1 MNSYFHISAKNKKM
15 LALYKD
21 FSRISS
27 CLLLSII
34 LISSCKDRTSTGL
47 EKEAIPADKALAT
60 FTVADGFKIEM
71 IASEP
76 LITDPVDMEIDEFGR
91 LYVVEMH
98 GYPLDTKTG
107 SGNIILLSDEDGDGN
122 MDKRT
127 VFADGLTL
135 PTSVMRWKKGIIVTD
150 APHILYFEDT
160 DNDGKSNLRDTL
172 LSGFALSNP
181 QHNVNTPVYGL
192 DNWIYVAHEGS
203 VTTREYKEDFGD
215 EGSEI
220 IFPGVPNSP
229 KLPINANGRSIRFH
243 PEQLK
248 LEMSSSRTQ
257 FGHSFDEWGN
267 LFGCNNSNQGYHE
280 VIPNRYFDRN
290 PDLLSSE
297 ATQNMSDHLN
307 APEVFPTTINPDRQI
322 LTNVG
327 VMTSAC
333 GITSYLGDSFPEP
346 FNKNVTF
353 ISEPVSN
360 LVHVDILKENGASF
374 TSSRI
379 LENQE
384 FLTSTDAW
392 SRPVNTYVGPDGS
405 IYVLDYYRR
414 VIESPEWMSEEAIKA
429 GNLYDGHDKGRI
441 YRISPKDAKKAAW
454 TKGLKLGDET
464 SEGLVKQLENKN
476 YWWRINAQR
485 LLVDRADK
493 SAVAPLI
500 ELVKKSKSPLGRLHA
515 LWTLQ
520 GLGELNS
527 TLIELA
533 LKDEVP
539 GVRTNAIK
547 IAELHLSKSPELAQV
562 LLTLQK
568 DSDAKVRFQLLLTLG
583 YLNNSEAARVRNEIL
598 FKDVTD
604 KWVQIAALSAPPS
617 QIAPLLKVVLN
628 NYRTDVPEYAS
639 LVQKLTRMVG
649 TSGSQV
655 DIDKLIKQSTS
666 LVVNKQNAWQGP
678 MLDGLALGLDSRKS
692 KLPESISLFDGDQSL
707 LVSTFFNHP
716 TLEVRQAALEM
727 LRVIGLKDESLK
739 NKSIQR
745 VLKIAT
751 NRSLSDKSRTESINF
766 IALTDPS
773 PHSTVLKQLIVPQE
787 QPIIQLAALK
797 ILNKIP
803 TTTLSEYVI
812 KQWPVLTP
820 EIREAAIGTFL
831 GKDKQD
837 RIELLLTAIE
847 TNKIQASS
855 VSFGRSVGLMQNTD
869 ENLRNRAR
877 KLFTKDDEEG
887 KKVNKEYKKALE
899 LQGNATNGNAVF
911 IQNCAICHQVRG
923 KIGVEFGPDMGTVH
937 NWTREDIMA
946 NILDPNLSISSGYDL
961 WEVELKNGELAQG
974 IISSETSTALTLRN
988 NGKLDK
994 TINRQDIKSIKSLNA
1009 SAMPSGFE
1017 KKINKQEMADLLAFL
1032 RKN

>member
-1 MNSYFHISAKNKKM
+1 MIFF
-15 LALYKD
+15 YKHKVK
-21 FSRISS
+21 I
-27 CLLLSII
+27 LNGLII
-34 LISSCKDRTSTGL
+34 LLIGVSGCNTQPETNQSTSAVEAKD
-47 EKEAIPADKALAT
+47 ALAT
-60 FTVADGFKIEM
+60 FTVVDGFKIEL
-71 IASEP
+71 IAAEP
-76 LITDPVDMEIDEFGR
+76 LISDPVDIEIDEYGR

-98 GYPLDTKTG
+98 GYPLDKTG
-107 SGNIILLSDEDGDGN
+107 SGKIILLSDADGDGN

-127 VFADGLTL
+127 VFAEGLTL

-160 DNDGKSNLRDTL
+160 DGDGKSNLTDTL

-229 KLPINANGRSIRFH
+229 TLPINANGRSIRFQ
-243 PEQLK
+243 PEQRK
-248 LEMSSSRTQ
+248 LEMTSSRTQ
-257 FGHSFDEWGN
+257 FGHTFDAWGN

-297 ATQNMSDHLN
+297 ASQNMSDHLN
-307 APEVFPTTINPDRQI
+307 APEVFPTTIHPDRQI

-333 GITSYLGDSFPEP
+333 GITTYLGDSFPDP

-353 ISEPVSN
+353 ITESVSN
-360 LVHVDILKENGASF
+360 LVHVDLLKENGASF
-374 TSSRI
+374 TASRV
-379 LENQE
+379 LENKE

-392 SRPVNTYVGPDGS
+392 SRPVNVYGGPDGS
-405 IYVLDYYRR
+405 LYILDYYRR

-429 GNLYDGHDKGRI
+429 GDLYDGHDKGRI
-441 YRISPKDAKKAAW
+441 YRISPKDAKNAEW
-454 TKGLKLGDET
+454 TKGLKLGNE
-464 SEGLVKQLENKN
+464 SNEGLVKQLENKN

-493 SAVAPLI
+493 SAVPFLTDLI
-500 ELVKKSKSPLGRLHA
+500 KKSKSPLGRLHA
-515 LWTLQ
+515 LWTLE
-520 GLGELNS
+520 GLGELTS
-527 TLIELA
+527 PLIQIA
-533 LKDEVP
+533 LKDQIA

-547 IAELHLSKSPELAQV
+547 LAELHLSKSPELAKN
-562 LLTLQK
+562 LLSLQN
-568 DSDAKVRFQLLLTLG
+568 DADAKVRFQLLLTLG
-583 YLNNSEAARVRNEIL
+583 YLNSTDAATVRNKLL
-598 FKDVTD
+598 FQDVKD

-617 QIAPLLKVVLN
+617 QTAPLLKVVLS
-628 NYRTDVPEYAS
+628 NYRSDVPEYAS
-639 LVQKLTRMVG
+639 LVQRLTRMVG
-649 TSGSQV
+649 TSGSQE
-655 DIDKLIKQSTS
+655 DINKLIKQST
-666 LVVNKQNAWQGP
+666 LMVTNKQNSWQGA
-678 MLDGLALGLDSRKS
+678 MLDGLALGLESRKS
-692 KLPESISLFDGDQSL
+692 KLPNSISAFDGVQSL
-707 LVSTFFNHP
+707 LVNTFFDHP
-716 TLEVRQAALEM
+716 TSEVRQAALEM
-727 LRVIGLKDESLK
+727 LRVIGLKDETLQT
-739 NKSIQR
+739 KSVRRAI
-745 VLKIAT
+745 KTAT
-751 NRSLSDKSRTESINF
+751 DRSLSDKNRTESINF
-766 IALTDPS
+766 ISLIDPT

-797 ILNKIP
+797 VLNKIP
-803 TTTLSEYVI
+803 NTTVSEYVI

-831 GKDKQD
+831 GKENQD

-869 ENLRNRAR
+869 KNLRNRAR
-877 KLFTKDDEEG
+877 KLFTKNEAEG
-887 KKVNKEYKKALE
+887 KKVNKEYQKALE
-899 LQGNATNGNAVF
+899 LKGDVTNGKAVY

-923 KIGVEFGPDMGTVH
+923 KIGVEFGPDMGTIH
-937 NWTREDIMA
+937 NWIREDIMA
-946 NILDPNLSISSGYDL
+946 NILNPNLSISSGYDL
-961 WEVELKNGELAQG
+961 WEVELKNGKLAQG

-988 NGKLDK
+988 NGKLDN
-994 TINRQDIKSIKSLNA
+994 TINRQDIKSIKSLNQ

>member
-1 MNSYFHISAKNKKM
+1 MTFFYKYKIRVLNS
-15 LALYKD
+15 L
-21 FSRISS
+21 
-27 CLLLSII
+27 II
-34 LISSCKDRTSTGL
+34 LLIGVSGCNKQPETNQLTSAVEAKD
-47 EKEAIPADKALAT
+47 ALAT

-76 LITDPVDMEIDEFGR
+76 LITDPVDMEIDEYGR

-98 GYPLDTKTG
+98 GYPLDAKTG
-107 SGNIILLSDEDGDGN
+107 SGNIILLSDEDEDGN

-160 DNDGKSNLRDTL
+160 DNDGKANLRDTL

-181 QHNVNTPVYGL
+181 QHNVNSPVYGL

-229 KLPINANGRSIRFH
+229 KLPINANGRSIRFQ
-243 PEQLK
+243 PEQRK

-257 FGHSFDEWGN
+257 FGHTFDEWGN

-290 PDLLSSE
+290 LDLLSSE

-307 APEVFPTTINPDRQI
+307 APEVFPTTIHPDRQI

-392 SRPVNTYVGPDGS
+392 SRPVNIYVGPDGS

-429 GNLYDGHDKGRI
+429 GDLYDGHDKGRI

-454 TKGLKLGDET
+454 TKGLKLGNET

-493 SAVAPLI
+493 SVVPSLT

-515 LWTLQ
+515 LWTLE

-527 TLIELA
+527 TLIQLA
-533 LKDEVP
+533 LKDEIP

-547 IAELHLSKSPELAQV
+547 LAELHLSKSPELGKA
-562 LLTLQK
+562 LISLQN
-568 DSDAKVRFQLLLTLG
+568 DADAKVRFQLLLTLG
-583 YLNNSEAARVRNEIL
+583 YLNSTDASSVRNKLL

-604 KWVQIAALSAPPS
+604 KWVQIAALSAPAS
-617 QIAPLLKVVLN
+617 QTAPLLKVVLN
-628 NYRTDVPEYAS
+628 NYRSDIPEFAS
-639 LVQKLTRMVG
+639 LVQRLTRMVG
-649 TSGSQV
+649 TSGRPE
-655 DIDKLIKQSTS
+655 DINKLIKQSTS
-666 LVVNKQNAWQGP
+666 MITSKQNSWQGA
-678 MLDGLALGLDSRKS
+678 MLEGLALGLESRKL
-692 KLPESISLFDGDQSL
+692 KLPESISAFDADQSL
-707 LVSTFFNHP
+707 LVTTFFDHP
-716 TLEVRQAALEM
+716 TSEVRKASLEM
-727 LRVIGLKDESLK
+727 LRVIGLKDELLK
-739 NKSIQR
+739 NKSVQR
-745 VLKIAT
+745 AIKIAT
-751 NRSLSDKSRTESINF
+751 DRTLSDKARTESINF
-766 IALTDPS
+766 ISLTDPTQYS
-773 PHSTVLKQLIVPQE
+773 SVLKQLIVPQE

-797 ILNKIP
+797 VLNKIP
-803 TTTLSEYVI
+803 GTTVSEYVI

-831 GKDKQD
+831 GKDNQD
-837 RIELLLTAIE
+837 RIELLLSAIE

-869 ENLRNRAR
+869 KSLRNRAR

-887 KKVNKEYKKALE
+887 KKINKEYKKALE
-899 LQGNATNGNAVF
+899 LTGDVTNGKSVF

-923 KIGVEFGPDMGTVH
+923 KIGIEFGPDMGTVH

-946 NILDPNLSISSGYDL
+946 NILNPNLSISSGYDL
-961 WEVELKNGELAQG
+961 WEVELMNGELAQG
-974 IISSETSTALTLRN
+974 IILSETSTALTLRN

-994 TINRQDIKSIKSLNA
+994 TINRQDIKSIKSLNE

>member
-1 MNSYFHISAKNKKM
+1 
-15 LALYKD
+15 
-21 FSRISS
+21 
-27 CLLLSII
+27 
-34 LISSCKDRTSTGL
+34 
-47 EKEAIPADKALAT
+47 
-60 FTVADGFKIEM
+60 M

-150 APHILYFEDT
+150 APHVLYFEDT
-160 DNDGKSNLRDTL
+160 DNDGKSNLRDTF

-257 FGHSFDEWGN
+257 FGHTFDEWGN

-280 VIPNRYFDRN
+280 VIPNRYYERN

-441 YRISPKDAKKAAW
+441 YRISPKEAKKA
-454 TKGLKLGDET
+454 GRIYLGMLMGSSLVLFLPAIMITYHVAGTLDFISGGILSGKSTVAIT
-464 SEGLVKQLENKN
+464 S
-476 YWWRINAQR
+476 
-485 LLVDRADK
+485 LLLFLYIFGIGK
-493 SAVAPLI
+493 SALMPMHRWLPSAMIAPTPVSALLHAVAVVKAGVFTIVKVIIYIFGVDYLS
-500 ELVKKSKSPLGRLHA
+500 ELVSVNWYSGQ
-515 LWTLQ
+515 W
-520 GLGELNS
+520 
-527 TLIELA
+527 LI
-533 LKDEVP
+533 
-539 GVRTNAIK
+539 
-547 IAELHLSKSPELAQV
+547 
-562 LLTLQK
+562 
-568 DSDAKVRFQLLLTLG
+568 
-583 YLNNSEAARVRNEIL
+583 
-598 FKDVTD
+598 
-604 KWVQIAALSAPPS
+604 WIAAFSIIVASMLS
-617 QIAPLLKVVLN
+617 
-628 NYRTDVPEYAS
+628 
-639 LVQKLTRMVG
+639 VQ
-649 TSGSQV
+649 
-655 DIDKLIKQSTS
+655 
-666 LVVNKQNAWQGP
+666 
-678 MLDGLALGLDSRKS
+678 
-692 KLPESISLFDGDQSL
+692 
-707 LVSTFFNHP
+707 
-716 TLEVRQAALEM
+716 
-727 LRVIGLKDESLK
+727 
-739 NKSIQR
+739 
-745 VLKIAT
+745 
-751 NRSLSDKSRTESINF
+751 
-766 IALTDPS
+766 
-773 PHSTVLKQLIVPQE
+773 
-787 QPIIQLAALK
+787 
-797 ILNKIP
+797 
-803 TTTLSEYVI
+803 
-812 KQWPVLTP
+812 
-820 EIREAAIGTFL
+820 
-831 GKDKQD
+831 QD
-837 RIELLLTAIE
+837 
-847 TNKIQASS
+847 N
-855 VSFGRSVGLMQNTD
+855 
-869 ENLRNRAR
+869 
-877 KLFTKDDEEG
+877 
-887 KKVNKEYKKALE
+887 
-899 LQGNATNGNAVF
+899 
-911 IQNCAICHQVRG
+911 
-923 KIGVEFGPDMGTVH
+923 
-937 NWTREDIMA
+937 
-946 NILDPNLSISSGYDL
+946 
-961 WEVELKNGELAQG
+961 
-974 IISSETSTALTLRN
+974 
-988 NGKLDK
+988 
-994 TINRQDIKSIKSLNA
+994 
-1009 SAMPSGFE
+1009 
-1017 KKINKQEMADLLAFL
+1017 
-1032 RKN
+1032 

>member
-1 MNSYFHISAKNKKM
+1 MTFF
-15 LALYKD
+15 YKYKI
-21 FSRISS
+21 RVLN
-27 CLLLSII
+27 CLII
-34 LISSCKDRTSTGL
+34 LLIGVSGCNKQPETNQLTSAVEAKD
-47 EKEAIPADKALAT
+47 ALAT

-76 LITDPVDMEIDEFGR
+76 LITDPVDMEIDEYGR

-98 GYPLDTKTG
+98 GYPLDAKTG

-122 MDKRT
+122 MDKRK
-127 VFADGLTL
+127 VFAEGLTL

-160 DNDGKSNLRDTL
+160 DNDGKANLKDTL

-229 KLPINANGRSIRFH
+229 KLPINANGRSIRFQ
-243 PEQLK
+243 PEQRK

-257 FGHSFDEWGN
+257 FGHTFDEWGN

-297 ATQNMSDHLN
+297 STQNMSDHLN
-307 APEVFPTTINPDRQI
+307 APEVFPTTIHPDRQI

-333 GITSYLGDSFPEP
+333 GITTYLGDSFPDP

-353 ISEPVSN
+353 ITESVSN
-360 LVHVDILKENGASF
+360 LVHVDVLKENGASF
-374 TSSRI
+374 TASRV
-379 LENQE
+379 LENKE

-392 SRPVNTYVGPDGS
+392 SRPVNIYVGPDGS

-429 GNLYDGHDKGRI
+429 GDLYDGHDKGRI
-441 YRISPKDAKKAAW
+441 FRISPKDAKNAEW
-454 TKGLKLGDET
+454 TKGLKLGNEST
-464 SEGLVKQLENKN
+464 EGLVKQLENKN

-493 SAVAPLI
+493 SAVPFLT
-500 ELVKKSKSPLGRLHA
+500 ELVRNSKSPLGRLHA
-515 LWTLQ
+515 LWTLE

-527 TLIELA
+527 PLIQLA
-533 LKDEVP
+533 LKDKIP

-547 IAELHLSKSPELAQV
+547 LAELHLSKSPELAKN
-562 LLTLQK
+562 LLSLQN

-583 YLNNSEAARVRNEIL
+583 YLNSTEAASVRNKLL

-604 KWVQIAALSAPPS
+604 KWVQIAALSAPAD
-617 QIAPLLKVVLN
+617 QTAPLLKVVLN
-628 NYRTDVPEYAS
+628 NYRSDVPEFAS
-639 LVQKLTRMVG
+639 LVQRLTRMVG
-649 TSGSQV
+649 TSGSPE
-655 DIDKLIKQSTS
+655 DINKLIKQSTS
-666 LVVNKQNAWQGP
+666 MVMGKRNSWQGA
-678 MLDGLALGLDSRKS
+678 MLEGLSHGLESRKL
-692 KLPESISLFDGDQSL
+692 KLQESILAFDGNQSL
-707 LVSTFFNHP
+707 LVTTFFDHP
-716 TLEVRQAALEM
+716 TSEVRQAALEM
-727 LRVIGLKDESLK
+727 LRVIELKDETLK

-745 VLKIAT
+745 AIKIAT
-751 NRSLSDKSRTESINF
+751 DRTLSDKARTESINF
-766 IALTDPS
+766 ISLTDPT
-773 PHSTVLKQLIVPQE
+773 PHSNILKQLIVPQE

-797 ILNKIP
+797 VLNKIP
-803 TTTLSEYVI
+803 DTTVSEYVI

-831 GKDKQD
+831 GKDNQD

-869 ENLRNRAR
+869 KTLRNRAR

-899 LQGNATNGNAVF
+899 LTGDVTNGKSVF

-923 KIGVEFGPDMGTVH
+923 KIGIEFGPDMGTVH

-946 NILDPNLSISSGYDL
+946 NILNPNLSISSGYDL

-974 IISSETSTALTLRN
+974 IILSETSTALTLRN

-994 TINRQDIKSIKSLNA
+994 TINRQDIKSIKSLNE
-1009 SAMPSGFE
+1009 SAMPSGLE

>member
-1 MNSYFHISAKNKKM
+1 MFFFCKHKVKILNG
-15 LALYKD
+15 L
-21 FSRISS
+21 
-27 CLLLSII
+27 II
-34 LISSCKDRTSTGL
+34 LLIGVAGCSPPPETNQLTSAVEAKD
-47 EKEAIPADKALAT
+47 ALAT
-60 FTVADGFKIEM
+60 FQVADGFKIEM

-98 GYPLDTKTG
+98 GYPLDKKTG

-160 DNDGKSNLRDTL
+160 DGDGKSNLADTL

-229 KLPINANGRSIRFH
+229 TLPINANGRSIRFL
-243 PEQLK
+243 PEQRR
-248 LEMSSSRTQ
+248 LEMTSSRTQ
-257 FGHSFDEWGN
+257 FGHTFDEWGHW
-267 LFGCNNSNQGYHE
+267 FGCNNSNQGYQE
-280 VIPNRYFDRN
+280 VIANRYFERN
-290 PDLLSSE
+290 PDLLISD

-307 APEVFPTTINPDRQI
+307 APEVFPTTTHPDRQL

-327 VMTSAC
+327 VMTAA
-333 GITSYLGDSFPEP
+333 GGLTAYLGGAFPAP
-346 FNKNVTF
+346 YNKNVTF
-353 ISEPVSN
+353 ITESVSN
-360 LVHVDILKENGASF
+360 LVHVDVLKDSGASF
-374 TSSRI
+374 VASRI
-379 LENQE
+379 LPNKE

-392 SRPVNTYVGPDGS
+392 SRPVNIHVGSDGS

-414 VIESPEWMSEEAIKA
+414 VIESPEWMSEKAIKA

-441 YRISPKDAKKAAW
+441 YRISPKDAKNVEW
-454 TKGLKLGDET
+454 TKGLKLGNE
-464 SEGLVKQLENKN
+464 SNEGLVKQLENKN

-493 SAVAPLI
+493 SAVPSLT

-515 LWTLQ
+515 LWTLE
-520 GLGELNS
+520 GLGELTS
-527 TLIELA
+527 PLIQLA

-547 IAELHLSKSPELAQV
+547 LAELHLPKSPELAKG
-562 LLTLQK
+562 LLSLQN
-568 DSDAKVRFQLLLTLG
+568 DVEAKVRFQLLLTLG
-583 YLNNSEAARVRNEIL
+583 YINSGEAASVRNKIL
-598 FKDVTD
+598 FKDVKD

-617 QIAPLLKVVLN
+617 QTAPLLKVVLN
-628 NYRTDVPEYAS
+628 NYRSDVPEYAS
-639 LVQKLTRMVG
+639 LVQRLTRMVG
-649 TSGSQV
+649 TSGSQEY
-655 DIDKLIKQSTS
+655 INKLIKQSTS
-666 LVVNKQNAWQGP
+666 MGTNKQNSWQGA
-678 MLDGLALGLDSRKS
+678 MLDGLALGLESRKS
-692 KLPESISLFDGDQSL
+692 KLPKSISAFDGVQSL
-707 LVSTFFNHP
+707 LVNTFFDHP
-716 TLEVRQAALEM
+716 TSEVRQAALEM
-727 LRVIGLKDESLK
+727 LRVIGLKDETLK
-739 NKSIQR
+739 TKSIPR
-745 VLKIAT
+745 AIKIAT
-751 NRSLSDKSRTESINF
+751 DRSLSDKNRTESINF
-766 IALTDPS
+766 ISLIDPT

-797 ILNKIP
+797 VLNKIP
-803 TTTLSEYVI
+803 NTTVSEYAI

-831 GKDKQD
+831 GKDNQD

-855 VSFGRSVGLMQNTD
+855 VSFERSVGLMQNTD
-869 ENLRNRAR
+869 KNLRNRAR
-877 KLFTKDDEEG
+877 KLFTKNEEEG
-887 KKVNKEYKKALE
+887 KKVNKEYQKALE
-899 LQGNATNGNAVF
+899 LKGDVTNGKAVY

-937 NWTREDIMA
+937 NWIREDIMA
-946 NILDPNLSISSGYDL
+946 NILNPNLSITSGYDL
-961 WEVELKNGELAQG
+961 WEVELNNGEIAQG

-1017 KKINKQEMADLLAFL
+1017 KKINKQEMADLLVFL